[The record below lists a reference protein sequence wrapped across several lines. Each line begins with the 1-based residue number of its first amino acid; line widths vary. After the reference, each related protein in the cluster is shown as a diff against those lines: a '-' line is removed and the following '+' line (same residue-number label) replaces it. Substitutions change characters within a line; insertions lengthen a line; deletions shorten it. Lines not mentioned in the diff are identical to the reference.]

1 MCWFFCPGGY
11 YTNDTIGACQLCP
24 VPLNCANC
32 SYFNDTDSVQCT
44 SCKYGYFYQSSSKIC
59 APTCSSNQYP
69 FYGNNTCLECHGNC
83 LTCFGPGES
92 FCKSCLAP
100 LLITSNISGSYCIS
114 TCNQTGYYNAGSVS
128 CLPCHVSCLN
138 CSGSSVT

>member
-69 FYGNNTCLECHGNC
+69 FYGNNTCVDVMQ
-83 LTCFGPGES
+83 
-92 FCKSCLAP
+92 
-100 LLITSNISGSYCIS
+100 I
-114 TCNQTGYYNAGSVS
+114 V
-128 CLPCHVSCLN
+128 
-138 CSGSSVT
+138 